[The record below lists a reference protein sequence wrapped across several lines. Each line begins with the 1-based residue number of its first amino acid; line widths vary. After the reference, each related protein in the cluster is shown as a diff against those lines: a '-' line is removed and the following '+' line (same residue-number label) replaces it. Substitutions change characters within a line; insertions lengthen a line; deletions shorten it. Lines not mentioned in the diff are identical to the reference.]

1 MYNVDAHNTRTAR
14 DTSTL
19 YIRALCIRVIYM
31 HLARVR
37 RTLSRDV
44 TRARTY
50 ANTIHI
56 CASCGMCACILHV
69 LHTTTQPDDHH
80 THHNHHCCHHHHKH
94 HIISSYDDHQHFIIA
109 GLHTIINARVHIVNL
124 VYKTLFNLYIYTRL
138 IPQSSPNQ
146 PVMLKIP
153 QSWLHAP
160 LAPDTSSSFAEA
172 MASQEPAMPPAAAA
186 VPEPQAKVKAVPTTK
201 ALAKAASAK
210 VMKVMKAKV
219 MKAKRVMKVKAAS
232 STPKAM
238 KVMKARVMKVM
249 KVMKAK
255 VMKAKRIAMKAAAT
269 PKAMKVKVMKRKAM
283 KSAAD
288 SGPNKKAKLE
298 AQMQKWEA
306 AVNLVYTL
314 THTKQTILHRQ
325 IMYTQTILH
334 KPDQTYHRLLGWIRY
349 YTDHEQGFLNNV

>member
-153 QSWLHAP
+153 QSWLTAFAEAQEP
-160 LAPDTSSSFAEA
+160 PDTPEA
-172 MASQEPAMPPAAAA
+172 MASHEPVMPPAAAA

-219 MKAKRVMKVKAAS
+219 MKAKR
-232 STPKAM
+232 
-238 KVMKARVMKVM
+238 
-249 KVMKAK
+249 
-255 VMKAKRIAMKAAAT
+255 IAMKAAAT

-283 KSAAD
+283 KSAAS
-288 SGPNKKAKLE
+288 SGPNKKANLE

-325 IMYTQTILH
+325 IMYTQNILH

>member
-1 MYNVDAHNTRTAR
+1 
-14 DTSTL
+14 
-19 YIRALCIRVIYM
+19 
-31 HLARVR
+31 
-37 RTLSRDV
+37 
-44 TRARTY
+44 
-50 ANTIHI
+50 
-56 CASCGMCACILHV
+56 
-69 LHTTTQPDDHH
+69 
-80 THHNHHCCHHHHKH
+80 
-94 HIISSYDDHQHFIIA
+94 
-109 GLHTIINARVHIVNL
+109 
-124 VYKTLFNLYIYTRL
+124 
-138 IPQSSPNQ
+138 
-146 PVMLKIP
+146 
-153 QSWLHAP
+153 
-160 LAPDTSSSFAEA
+160 

-186 VPEPQAKVKAVPTTK
+186 DEEPKVKVKAVPTTK

-238 KVMKARVMKVM
+238 KVMKARVMKAM

-255 VMKAKRIAMKAAAT
+255 V
-269 PKAMKVKVMKRKAM
+269 
-283 KSAAD
+283 
-288 SGPNKKAKLE
+288 NLE

-325 IMYTQTILH
+325 IMYTQNILH